1 MSARYRQLRD
11 MLERICR
18 LYMKDESLQMTD
30 LAARIS
36 FLSSCVSLDS
46 AEQNKLTHVQAYIQC
61 HTQP

>member
-1 MSARYRQLRD
+1 MIDEVKEYYDILLALCEAEETSLSARYRQLRD

-36 FLSSCVSLDS
+36 FL
-46 AEQNKLTHVQAYIQC
+46 
-61 HTQP
+61 